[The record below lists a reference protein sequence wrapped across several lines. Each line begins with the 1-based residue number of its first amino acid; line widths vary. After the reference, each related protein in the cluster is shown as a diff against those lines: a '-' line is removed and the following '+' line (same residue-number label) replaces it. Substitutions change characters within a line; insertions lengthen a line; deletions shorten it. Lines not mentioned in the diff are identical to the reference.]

1 MQATLDLAK
10 KQKTDPSSQASHVE
24 SRSTANRAALA
35 PIADSALNRLSA
47 TQSPPPAL
55 LGVNGMFPPPP
66 PPPSG
71 ATGGTGTG
79 SGISAAAAA
88 YQPGVTPIPG
98 LPPPPI
104 GPPPQPLEPPPPPQ
118 QTGPPRFD
126 TGALKQIK
134 TNLKKVPEK
143 PPKDNTG
150 GIDPNLFAMLGSI
163 RKVTKD
169 DTSDSD
175 TSWEVS
181 P

>member
-47 TQSPPPAL
+47 TQS
-55 LGVNGMFPPPP
+55 